1 MTTFRA
7 ALPDVQDAVLTA
19 IAAALTTASVDVPVD
34 LGHPGV
40 DLRERHIWVDGVFEA
55 DLPRYISGGELRDEG
70 GTVLVRCVCTAAGT
84 WEDLRDDAL
93 TLVGYVEDAI
103 HEDHS
108 LGGVVQRAFITKLEG
123 DYAVPDEYRRQYGV
137 TVSVTYEI
145 PVGSATP

>member
-84 WEDLRDDAL
+84 WEDLRDL
-93 TLVGYVEDAI
+93 
-103 HEDHS
+103 
-108 LGGVVQRAFITKLEG
+108 
-123 DYAVPDEYRRQYGV
+123 
-137 TVSVTYEI
+137 
-145 PVGSATP
+145 

>member
-7 ALPDVQDAVLTA
+7 AIPDVQDAIVTAVALVLT
-19 IAAALTTASVDVPVD
+19 TNSVDVPCD

-108 LGGVVQRAFITKLEG
+108 LGGVVQRAFVTKLEG
-123 DYAVPDEYRRQYGV
+123 EYAVPDEYRRQYGV
-137 TVSVTYEI
+137 TVSVTYSI
-145 PVGSATP
+145 ATSASA